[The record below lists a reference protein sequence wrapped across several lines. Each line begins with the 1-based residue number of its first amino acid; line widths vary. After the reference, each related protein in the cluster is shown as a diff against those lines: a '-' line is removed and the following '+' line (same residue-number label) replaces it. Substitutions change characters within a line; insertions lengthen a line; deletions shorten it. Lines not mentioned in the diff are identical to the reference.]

1 MPFSPQIF
9 PVEFNQIEGKE
20 IHMVVSLAM
29 QKQVELRNPTVVAC
43 DRLAIE
49 GAGWKLR
56 IVSTIR
62 GKRLDKS
69 LPWRL

>member
-29 QKQVELRNPTVVAC
+29 QKQVE
-43 DRLAIE
+43 
-49 GAGWKLR
+49 
-56 IVSTIR
+56 
-62 GKRLDKS
+62 
-69 LPWRL
+69 